1 MGWCKPFGSNQY
13 EAGYTPQTC
22 AEVRGHYTETDPQD
36 AGTGG
41 TGTGG
46 TTTKRCFI
54 ATAAYGSPLEP
65 EVQLLRRFQEDVLLK
80 TRAGTRF
87 FEDFYRPYYEFSPA
101 IVEMMRQDPRL
112 QALVRWIVVTPIVNQ
127 LECVLRFPDA
137 SLDGVPEPWRTF
149 LEETRAGLETWAR
162 AIDFPDD
169 FTGLSARAA
178 ADEINIVLRYLVR
191 TEATRGAYLDRLAER
206 GQIPLRGE
214 AGELEEIARRLRA
227 SGRSPAEVARI
238 VGSAAAERTAAAAP
252 TAR

>member
-1 MGWCKPFGSNQY
+1 MGWCKPLGGHAY
-13 EAGYTPQTC
+13 ESGYNKAMC
-22 AEVRGHYTETDPQD
+22 DEVRGDYTDADPAD

-41 TGTGG
+41 GG

-80 TRAGTRF
+80 TRAGARF
-87 FEDFYRPYYEFSPA
+87 FEDFYRPYYQVSPA
-101 IVEMMRQDPRL
+101 IVEMMSRDPRL

-137 SLDGVPEPWRTF
+137 SLDGVPEPWRAF
-149 LEETRAGLETWAR
+149 LEETRTALETWAR

-169 FTGLSARAA
+169 FGDLSAGAA
-178 ADEINIVLRYLVR
+178 ADEISIVLRYLVR
-191 TEATRGAYLDRLAER
+191 TEATRGGYLDRLAER
-206 GQIPLRGE
+206 GQIPLRG
-214 AGELEEIARRLRA
+214 AAAELEEAARRLRA

-238 VGSAAAERTAAAAP
+238 VGSAAAESAAGAP
-252 TAR
+252 PGR